1 MRPSFKNL
9 INRSVL
15 AVGLLGSVGFASA
28 AGDDYSSI
36 VTAVSIGGVVT
47 AIIAMGAVKIA
58 PNVARWAT
66 NKIANFF

>member
-9 INRSVL
+9 ANRAIV
-15 AVGLLGSVGFASA
+15 AVGLLGSVGFAA
-28 AGDDYSSI
+28 AADDYSTI
-36 VTAVSIGGVVT
+36 VTAVSVGGVVT

-58 PNVARWAT
+58 PNVARWTT